1 MSRDRNRNRIL
12 EALREEIEEAVGR
25 KVPFAEE
32 AHLVDDLGL
41 DSLDLLAV
49 TIGLENRFE
58 LCLEPDDEAPLVRVG
73 DVVAM
78 LERKQSALAGGA

>member
-1 MSRDRNRNRIL
+1 MSRSLIL
-12 EALREEIEEAVGR
+12 EALREEIEQAVGR

-49 TIGLENRFE
+49 TVGLENRFE
-58 LCLEPDDEAPLVRVG
+58 LCLEPEDETPLVRVG
-73 DVVAM
+73 DVVEM
-78 LERKQSALAGGA
+78 LERKRDALPGEA